1 MQAAIW
7 NQGQSRFEIAWPR
20 LRNPISAPAANHI
33 HPVNRHGGDS
43 VEWRADIEESPYPCG
58 RRGSTYD
65 PGRDA
70 PQYRPARALRRSGIQ
85 PGLRRWSRFVP
96 ESAQDLNALAETED
110 HLQRPGESEG
120 SRFASHPRA
129 KA

>member
-33 HPVNRHGGDS
+33 HPVNRHGEDS
-43 VEWRADIEESPYPCG
+43 VEWRADIEESPHQCG
-58 RRGSTYD
+58 RRGSTFD

-70 PQYRPARALRRSGIQ
+70 PQHRQARALPRSDIQ
-85 PGLRRWSRFVP
+85 PGLRRWSRFLPGSVR
-96 ESAQDLNALAETED
+96 DLNARAETED
-110 HLQRPGESEG
+110 YLQGHG
-120 SRFASHPRA
+120 LTA
-129 KA
+129 